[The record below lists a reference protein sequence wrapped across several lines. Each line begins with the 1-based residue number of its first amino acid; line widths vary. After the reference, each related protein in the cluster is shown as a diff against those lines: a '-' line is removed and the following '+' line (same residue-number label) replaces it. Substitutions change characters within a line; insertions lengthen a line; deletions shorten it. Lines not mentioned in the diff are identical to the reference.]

1 MNQQRIRNFCIIAH
15 IDHGKSTLA
24 DRLLEITGTVRPQ
37 DMKAQFLDQ
46 MDLERERGITIKG
59 KAVTMSHR
67 VKDGDHAGEYQLN
80 LIDTPG
86 HVDFSYEVSRALA
99 ACEGALLVVDATQG
113 VEAQTIANTLLAME
127 YDLEMIPVI
136 NKVDL
141 PSAEPERV
149 AAEMEQIF
157 GFRRDEV
164 MFVSAKSGLGCTEL
178 LDGIVE
184 RVPSPDGGG
193 DDPFRA
199 LVFDSTYDTYKG
211 IIAYVRVA
219 DGTISTS
226 DRLRVMSS
234 GRTVEIM
241 EVGVFAPEPTATGIL
256 QAGQV
261 GYVATGFKDVQE
273 CAVGDTLTNN
283 AHPAEEP
290 LPGYVELKS
299 MVFAGL
305 YPADGE
311 DYTRLRA
318 ALEKLKLNDAS
329 LTIEPENSGALGF
342 GFRCGFL
349 GLVHLEIVQE
359 RLEREYDLD
368 LIVTAPSVAYEVLLT
383 NGDVIRVDN
392 PSLLPQPN
400 AISEVREPI
409 LGVTI
414 VAPSRSVGAVMELM
428 HARRSEFRRME
439 YIQGIGGSQADGSAD
454 SEQTRVVMEYTMPL
468 AEMLA
473 DFYNQL
479 KSRTQGYASLD
490 YTFEGYRAAPLVRI
504 DILVNQTPVEALS
517 MISHRDNAVVQG
529 RSIVEK
535 LRSTIPRQMFEVP
548 IQAAIGSRIVA
559 RETVRAMRKDV
570 LSKCYGGD
578 ITRKRKL
585 LEKQKEGK
593 KRMKR
598 VGRVEVPQEAFLSLL
613 KIGEEGSLW
622 HCVGLPTSRRIA
634 RRRRRRSPTEFIIAS
649 SKPTRPSLAISYRY
663 TI

>member
-1 MNQQRIRNFCIIAH
+1 MNQQSIRNFCIIAH

-46 MDLERERGITIKG
+46 MELERERGITIKG

-67 VKDGDHAGEYQLN
+67 VKDGDRAGEYQLN

-164 MFVSAKSGLGCTEL
+164 VFVSAKSGLGCTEL
-178 LDGIVE
+178 LDSIVE
-184 RVPSPDGGG
+184 RVPPPDGGA

-219 DGTISTS
+219 DGDISAS

-234 GRTVEIM
+234 GKWVEIM
-241 EVGVFAPEPTATGIL
+241 EVGVFAPEPTAIDTL
-256 QAGQV
+256 HAGQV

-273 CAVGDTLTNN
+273 CAVGDTLTNH
-283 AHPAEEP
+283 AQPAEEP

-318 ALEKLKLNDAS
+318 ALDKLKLNDAS
-329 LTIEPENSGALGF
+329 LSIEPENSGALGF

-383 NGDVIRVDN
+383 NGDVVRIDN

-439 YIQGIGGSQADGSAD
+439 YIQGIGGSQSDAGAD

-529 RSIVEK
+529 RTIVEK

-613 KIGEEGSLW
+613 KIGEDG
-622 HCVGLPTSRRIA
+622 
-634 RRRRRRSPTEFIIAS
+634 
-649 SKPTRPSLAISYRY
+649 
-663 TI
+663 

>member
-1 MNQQRIRNFCIIAH
+1 MDQHLIRNFCIIAH

-24 DRLLEITGTVRPQ
+24 DRMLEITGTVRPQ
-37 DMKAQFLDQ
+37 EMKAQFLDQ

-59 KAVTMSHR
+59 KAVTMNHR
-67 VKDGDHAGEYQLN
+67 AHDGIDYQLN

-113 VEAQTIANTLLAME
+113 VEAQTIANTLLALQ
-127 YDLEMIPVI
+127 YDMEMIPVI

-149 AAEMEQIF
+149 AAELGQIF
-157 GFRRDEV
+157 GFRREEMV
-164 MFVSAKSGLGCTEL
+164 YVSAKSGIGVREL
-178 LDGIVE
+178 LDGIVD
-184 RVPSPDGGG
+184 RVPAPSGVP

-199 LVFDSTYDTYKG
+199 LVFDSIYDSYKG

-219 DGTISTS
+219 DGSMS
-226 DRLRVMSS
+226 RHDRLQVMSS
-234 GRTVEIM
+234 GRSVEVI
-241 EVGVFAPEPTATGIL
+241 EVGVFSPEPTPTDTLA
-256 QAGQV
+256 AGQV
-261 GYVATGFKDVQE
+261 GYVATGFKDVKE
-273 CAVGDTLTNN
+273 CAVGDTLTNQSN
-283 AHPAEEP
+283 PGLEP
-290 LPGYVELKS
+290 MPGYVELKS

-305 YPADGE
+305 YPSDGE

-318 ALEKLKLNDAS
+318 ALDKLKLNDAS
-329 LTIEPENSGALGF
+329 LTLEPENSGALGF

-349 GLVHLEIVQE
+349 GLMHLEIVQE

-383 NGDVIRVDN
+383 DGNVLLVDN
-392 PSLLPQPN
+392 PSALPSPTT
-400 AISEVREPI
+400 ISEIREPI
-409 LGVTI
+409 LGLTI
-414 VAPSRSVGAVMELM
+414 VTPNKFVGAVMELM

-439 YIQGIGGSQADGSAD
+439 YIQGLGD
-454 SEQTRVVMEYTMPL
+454 SEQARVVMEYTMPL
-468 AEMLA
+468 GEMLA

-490 YTFEGYRAAPLVRI
+490 YTFEGYRAAPLVRV
-504 DILVNQTPVEALS
+504 DILVNQTAVEALS
-517 MISHRDNAVVQG
+517 IISHRDNAVAHG
-529 RSIVEK
+529 RTLVEK
-535 LRSTIPRQMFEVP
+535 LRSAIPRQMFEVP
-548 IQAAIGSRIVA
+548 IQASIGTRIVA

-570 LSKCYGGD
+570 LAKCYGGD

-613 KIGEEGSLW
+613 KIGDEG
-622 HCVGLPTSRRIA
+622 
-634 RRRRRRSPTEFIIAS
+634 
-649 SKPTRPSLAISYRY
+649 
-663 TI
+663 

>member
-46 MDLERERGITIKG
+46 MELERERGITIKG

-184 RVPSPDGGG
+184 RVPHPSGGD

-219 DGTISTS
+219 DGDISTS

-329 LTIEPENSGALGF
+329 LSIEPENSGALGF

-383 NGDVIRVDN
+383 SGDVIRVDN

-439 YIQGIGGSQADGSAD
+439 YIQGIGGSQADAGAD

-613 KIGEEGSLW
+613 KIGEEG
-622 HCVGLPTSRRIA
+622 
-634 RRRRRRSPTEFIIAS
+634 
-649 SKPTRPSLAISYRY
+649 
-663 TI
+663 